1 MLILLSGNS
10 GVGKNTVIKHILNNN
25 SNFKFLKNLTTR
37 SPRET
42 EKDFAPYEFV
52 SVEEFE
58 NKIKENAFFE
68 YERIHT
74 NYYGTLKQS
83 LNEII
88 TSKEH
93 YLKDIG
99 IEGQRNLKKKLKDK
113 IKVVTIFLTAPR
125 NILVDRLE
133 KRGEKDIELRLSVMD
148 KENACQ
154 SEYDYVI
161 ENLDLEKTIDTILKI
176 VKDNENNWHICLNFI
191 KLCL

>member
-176 VKDNENNWHICLNFI
+176 VKDNENN
-191 KLCL
+191 